1 MYIFVQEY
9 LPKRSSGKNMHRQD
23 AHDPISLRMCEIIG
37 ELTGDRHRHSRKSIS
52 ERYFTIRI
60 PREGRFI
67 WVVGRDSDWIF
78 PETDLAGPDTSW
90 LGSAFFDEDRCPIL
104 SDRYE
109 CAFFL
114 ADPPSDS
121 LEPIHKS
128 TAATIIRSWMRKDI
142 QGDGPC
148 LSE

>member
-1 MYIFVQEY
+1 
-9 LPKRSSGKNMHRQD
+9 MHCHD
-23 AHDPISLRMCEIIG
+23 AHDPISRRMRVIIE
-37 ELTGDRHRHSRKSIS
+37 ELKSDRYRHPRGSIS

-67 WVVGRDSDWIF
+67 WVVGRDRDWIF
-78 PETDLAGPDTSW
+78 PETDLAGPNSSW

-104 SDRYE
+104 SDTHA
-109 CAFFL
+109 CTFFL

-128 TAATIIRSWMRKDI
+128 TAASIIRSWMKKDI
-142 QGDGPC
+142 QEDVPC
-148 LSE
+148 LSK